1 MPPPDDLDLLSP
13 AEVEGLVV
21 QLWEQII
28 ELRRLVAALRD
39 ENARLKSGAGR
50 PNIKPNSKPGGME
63 QAIDSKPPGG
73 SNERRRR
80 SSTRAK
86 LPAPPSGSRFKG
98 YTSLRWLAPE
108 GKVITAPLSGS
119 MAISGRDCG
128 VSCSPNIIRTNHGA
142 AAGDTVARVWH
153 RHLQTRGGPPVD
165 NRPRRL
171 SRGSARWAR
180 ERGLDHG
187 GRHGRGTRPTMAS
200 APRSATPIS
209 RPSPLPPPRAASTFS
224 ACCAP
229 AMTITSPMKRR
240 SPICANV
247 RWPLM

>member
-86 LPAPPSGSRFKG
+86 LTINEKRNQAASAAIRLAFQGLYQLALAGPGRQGDNGAAVGFDGHFGPRLRRFV
-98 YTSLRWLAPE
+98 LAQYHQDKPRCR
-108 GKVITAPLSGS
+108 GWRHRCAGLAST
-119 MAISGRDCG
+119 
-128 VSCSPNIIRTNHGA
+128 SPN
-142 AAGDTVARVWH
+142 
-153 RHLQTRGGPPVD
+153 
-165 NRPRRL
+165 
-171 SRGSARWAR
+171 ARW
-180 ERGLDHG
+180 
-187 GRHGRGTRPTMAS
+187 S
-200 APRSATPIS
+200 S
-209 RPSPLPPPRAASTFS
+209 
-224 ACCAP
+224 C
-229 AMTITSPMKRR
+229 
-240 SPICANV
+240 
-247 RWPLM
+247 